1 MSEIF
6 KDLKLPD
13 IAGQG
18 TDRPKIFNASRRNLY
33 QRNPQLLLME
43 LFDSLGVPD
52 EQKELLFRLLT
63 MEPYKQSIMSALNI
77 PDDIDQTEV
86 YQALVDMDKEIVTFN
101 VFDEKTNQ
109 YVETPSIKLLFKEG
123 TDSAIMD
130 IITNAIYAR
139 SGIKQKE
146 VLKIAIVN
154 NDGEPIERDM
164 ECAFWNFPSLC
175 QDIRL
180 NHPDAYIVI
189 RENFSAAKLK
199 KIKLDP
205 SYLPHI
211 VVVGDYV
218 CSKDIKVFPYQVNG
232 TFDCH
237 GLDKDYLT
245 KDTVLPLARTINCAF
260 SVTDFDVLMDIIPNG
275 VETLIVE
282 PKLINKKFMHNAQH
296 LRNTLD
302 FIVEHQDLT
311 VLDTKGNNLLDVIT
325 EFVQSTDNAVKE
337 QPKTQKEKPAS
348 ITKIIENKISGE
360 HLDVR
365 DIIQIF
371 RYVEKYKSLFEL
383 LSDDA
388 LERLIKSV
396 LSDQRKNGIQKK
408 IMRRNDGVN
417 VVCIDAEQLD
427 LVSKECSNVIEERK
441 TTKPEEQVVASEVSA
456 PTDIEK
462 RKLIKVKEPIK
473 IRKYISKAV
482 LKNITKSSQQNVKTV
497 LRAINEI
504 NLDPLEMQ
512 FQGPVHIIKQGKVA
526 VSGTVKK
533 ESGCC
538 LVQSIDS
545 SNYSDPK
552 RIVWAVA
559 DGPDGLI
566 IVSVGFVGTHN
577 TKRTLNEYA
586 DLRELALKKRTYTA
600 EELEEYID
608 VEEIFKGK
616 KSKNF
621 DLLPVMQ
628 KMVEFLEMSH

>member
-1 MSEIF
+1 MSEF
-6 KDLKLPD
+6 LKDLKLPD
-13 IAGQG
+13 IAGRG
-18 TDRPKIFNASRRNLY
+18 ADIPKIFNASRRNLY
-33 QRNPQLLLME
+33 QRNPKLLLME
-43 LFDSLGVPD
+43 LFDYLGVPD
-52 EQKELLFRLLT
+52 DQKELLFRLLT
-63 MEPYKQSIMSALNI
+63 MEDYKQNIMSALDI
-77 PDDIDQTEV
+77 PDDMDQEEV
-86 YQALVDMDKEIVTFN
+86 FQALVDMDKEIVNFN

-123 TDSAIMD
+123 TDSAIID

-139 SGIKQKE
+139 SGIKQNE

-154 NDGEPIERDM
+154 YDGEPIERDM

-175 QDIRL
+175 QDVRL

-189 RENFSAAKLK
+189 REDFSAEKLK

-205 SYLPHI
+205 SYLSHI
-211 VVVGDYV
+211 VVFGDYV
-218 CSKDIKVFPYQVNG
+218 CNKDIKVFPYQVNG

-237 GLDKDYLT
+237 ELKKDYLT

-282 PKLINKKFMHNAQH
+282 PKLLNKKFMHDAQH

-302 FIVEHQDLT
+302 FIVEHPDLT

-337 QPKTQKEKPAS
+337 QQKTSKEKPAPV
-348 ITKIIENKISGE
+348 KEVIENKISGE
-360 HLDVR
+360 HLDVK
-365 DIIQIF
+365 DIIRVF
-371 RYVEKYKSLFEL
+371 RYVEKYKSLFE
-383 LSDDA
+383 SFNDDA

-396 LSDQRKNGIQKK
+396 LSDLRHNGIQKK
-408 IMRRNDGVN
+408 LMRRADGVN
-417 VVCIDAEQLD
+417 VVCIDAAQLD
-427 LVSKECSNVIEERK
+427 LVYQECLNVIKEREAAK
-441 TTKPEEQVVASEVSA
+441 TEEQTVAPEKSA
-456 PTDIEK
+456 PAAVEK

-473 IRKYISKAV
+473 IKKYISKAV
-482 LKNITKSSQQNVKTV
+482 LKNVTKSSQQNVKSV

-504 NLDPLEMQ
+504 NIDPLEMQ
-512 FQGPVHIIKQGKVA
+512 FQGPVHIIKHGKIA

-545 SNYSDPK
+545 SSFNDSK

-559 DGPDGLI
+559 DGPDGLV
-566 IVSVGFVGTHN
+566 IVSVGFVDTHN
-577 TKRTLNEYA
+577 TKRTSNEYA
-586 DLRELALKKRTYTA
+586 ELRELALKKRTYTA
-600 EELEEYID
+600 EELAEYID
-608 VEEIFKGK
+608 VEEMVKGK
-616 KSKNF
+616 KTKKF
-621 DLLPVMQ
+621 DLLPMMQ
-628 KMVEFLEMSH
+628 KMVEFLENSY